1 MQKLRPYVL
10 PGLFVF
16 HLITVCV
23 LLTTVSGRNDPSAT
37 AAYVTIVSQFFLTA
51 LFAGLGPGPW
61 ALRIPGWGALAGLSW
76 IGFVFF
82 LRHQLYRLNNENLWS
97 VPSIPVI
104 IWIALVAL
112 LLLLRVIPFLKW
124 RVALQSALPSTH
136 VRKDSVTRGILA
148 VVAAWGGVLVLLKD
162 SWPWSEFIAEFRQP
176 PRDLL
181 FASGI
186 ATIVGAVALVVT
198 VLAVG
203 LTLTRLA
210 DWMFYRRRWTL
221 PLLVIVTTGAAVGL
235 LLSFGGPFRS
245 GSERLLAALWLLLGL
260 ATQPL
265 TTLLVMGLAGYR
277 LAPRKSPE
285 PHASEPASDTPQ
297 PTTTERAENWLFRL
311 QRVQFAA
318 PITVL
323 VFLGWIG
330 MTGLGND
337 HFVSVF
343 LGQVKRTDAGEIR
356 HLAANSSVTDGRL
369 VHLKELRNLE
379 SLDLSSTRVTDA
391 GLVHLKGLTNLQE
404 LTLDRT
410 QVTDTGLVH
419 LTRLNNLETLW
430 LPIFVTDAG
439 LVHLKGLT
447 NLKDLTLHGMRGTD
461 AGLVH
466 LKGMTNLQVL
476 NLSFT
481 QITDAGLVHLKG
493 LTNLKELDLQVT
505 QITDAGLV
513 HLKGLTRLQSL
524 DLFSNFQIT
533 DSGLVHIKGLT
544 NLKQLNLGSAFS
556 KSEITDAGV
565 AELQKALPNCEIPR

>member
-124 RVALQSALPSTH
+124 RVASQLDTQS
-136 VRKDSVTRGILA
+136 RKDSVTRGILA
-148 VVAAWGGVLVLLKD
+148 VVTAWGGVLVLLKE
-162 SWPWSEFIAEFRQP
+162 SWPWAEFIAEFRQP

-221 PLLVIVTTGAAVGL
+221 PLLVIVTMGAAVGL

-330 MTGLGND
+330 MTGLGNG

-356 HLAANSSVTDGRL
+356 HLAAHSSVTDGRL

-391 GLVHLKGLTNLQE
+391 GLVHLKGLTNLQA

-410 QVTDTGLVH
+410 QV
-419 LTRLNNLETLW
+419 
-430 LPIFVTDAG
+430 
-439 LVHLKGLT
+439 
-447 NLKDLTLHGMRGTD
+447 TD

-466 LKGMTNLQVL
+466 LKGMTNLEKL
-476 NLSFT
+476 RLEET
-481 QITDAGLVHLKG
+481 
-493 LTNLKELDLQVT
+493 QVT
-505 QITDAGLV
+505 DTGTAE
-513 HLKGLTRLQSL
+513 
-524 DLFSNFQIT
+524 
-533 DSGLVHIKGLT
+533 
-544 NLKQLNLGSAFS
+544 LKQS
-556 KSEITDAGV
+556 
-565 AELQKALPNCEIPR
+565 LPNCEIKK